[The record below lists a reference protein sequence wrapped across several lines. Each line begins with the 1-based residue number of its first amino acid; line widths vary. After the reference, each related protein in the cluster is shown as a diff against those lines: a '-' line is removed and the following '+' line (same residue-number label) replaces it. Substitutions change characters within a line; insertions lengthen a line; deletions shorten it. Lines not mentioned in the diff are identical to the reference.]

1 MAAKIF
7 DDLLL
12 KGIRSGQVPARTKA
26 ARDWYRE
33 QAKGVARS
41 NFQDKE
47 LKFIR
52 EMGTDRYENRFRIG
66 HMYMFA
72 YNPKH
77 KDTLPY
83 YDRFPLIFP
92 INRAKGGFLGIN
104 FHYLPL
110 QLRARLMDAL
120 YNVASNDNF
129 DETTK
134 LRASYSL
141 LNGASQYKEFKPTVK
156 HYLADHVVTRLVY
169 INPTEWDV
177 ALFLPT
183 ENFVGANRTKVWEDS
198 RKIIRGGRP

>member
-12 KGIRSGQVPARTKA
+12 KGLRSGQIPARTRA
-26 ARDWYRE
+26 AREWYRE
-33 QAKGVARS
+33 QAGLIKKS
-41 NFQDKE
+41 SIQE
-47 LKFIR
+47 TKFIR
-52 EMGTDRYENRFRIG
+52 EMGADRYESSFRIG
-66 HMYMFA
+66 NMYMFV
-72 YNPKH
+72 YDPKH

-92 INRAKGGFLGIN
+92 INRAKGGFLGMN

-120 YNVASNDNF
+120 YDVASNDKF

-134 LRASYSL
+134 IRASYGILSS
-141 LNGASQYKEFKPTVK
+141 ASKYKEFKPTIK
-156 HYLADHVVTRLVY
+156 HYLTKHLVTKPTY
-169 INPTEWDV
+169 INPVEWDI

-183 ENFVGANRTKVWEDS
+183 ERFVGANKSTVWADS
-198 RKIIRGGRP
+198 RKIIRGNK

>member
-12 KGIRSGQVPARTKA
+12 QGIRSGQVPARTKD

-33 QAKGVARS
+33 QAKSVARS
-41 NFQDKE
+41 KIQE
-47 LKFIR
+47 ERLIR
-52 EMGTDRYENRFRIG
+52 QMGTDRYENRFRIG
-66 HMYMFA
+66 HMYMFI
-72 YNPKH
+72 YDPKH
-77 KDTLPY
+77 KETLPY

-110 QLRARLMDAL
+110 QLRAKLMDSL
-120 YNVASNDNF
+120 YDVSSNDRY

-134 LRASYSL
+134 MRISYNI
-141 LNGASQYKEFKPTVK
+141 LNGASRYKEFKPTVK
-156 HYLADHVVTRLVY
+156 HYLTSQIRTRLVY
-169 INPTEWDV
+169 INPAEWDI

-183 ENFVGANRTKVWEDS
+183 ERFEKASRTQVWADS
-198 RKIIRGGRP
+198 RKIIRGNR